1 MVDSRALVPLAAS
14 SSTVLTVL
22 SREVT
27 LVTMT
32 LAESFS
38 ADIDGS
44 LDGLPA
50 AFLVQP
56 ISSDRAEATSFT
68 EFINK
73 TYNVTQLGVTSRSLF
88 VFTMFKK
95 ICFSFS
101 IAQFATR
108 W

>member
-68 EFINK
+68 EFISK
-73 TYNVTQLGVTSRSLF
+73 T
-88 VFTMFKK
+88 
-95 ICFSFS
+95 
-101 IAQFATR
+101 
-108 W
+108 

>member
-73 TYNVTQLGVTSRSLF
+73 TYNVTKLGITRSLF
-88 VFTMFKK
+88 VFIMFKK
-95 ICFSFS
+95 IFYC
-101 IAQFATR
+101 TGCYKMVK
-108 W
+108 